1 LEPASLS
8 ELRALPLGRDGL
20 GQALAHRNLGTF
32 IMPRDGKHRFT
43 EKQHRQAMHI
53 KASMK
58 AKGKS
63 DEDAERI
70 GWAALSK
77 QKKRGLGAMRR
88 K

>member
-1 LEPASLS
+1 
-8 ELRALPLGRDGL
+8 L

-77 QKKRGLGAMRR
+77 QKKRGLGAMKR

>member
-1 LEPASLS
+1 
-8 ELRALPLGRDGL
+8 
-20 GQALAHRNLGTF
+20 
-32 IMPRDGKHRFT
+32 MPIGKGHRFT